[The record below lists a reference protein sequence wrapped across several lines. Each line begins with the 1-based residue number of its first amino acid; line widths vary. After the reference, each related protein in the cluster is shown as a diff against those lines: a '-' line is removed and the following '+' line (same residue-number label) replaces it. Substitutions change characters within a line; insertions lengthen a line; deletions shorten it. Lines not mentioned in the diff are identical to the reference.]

1 MKKAA
6 IILMVIG
13 LIFFAGGIY
22 AIYRGFVS
30 QHSDEN
36 YLVFEKTVQ
45 ARITDMRIK
54 KSTVGARN
62 RHGSGK
68 PSSSGIT
75 TYYYCV
81 TLYVSDDGGYSKEEY
96 VPEYVYKEYEELEKN
111 KDMTFNLYRNRDG
124 AAVFSLKDLEE
135 ATADYQNIAVA
146 MSLGYKMIAG
156 LIAAAVGWVLMINGD
171 KLRMKAAKKA
181 KEEGY

>member
-45 ARITDMRIK
+45 ARITDMRIE
-54 KSTVGARN
+54 KSTVGARD
-62 RHGSGK
+62 RHGPGK
-68 PSSSGIT
+68 TSSSGTT
-75 TYYYCV
+75 TYYYYV
-81 TLYVSDDGGYSKEEY
+81 TLYVSDDGGYSKEIH
-96 VPEYVYKEYEELEKN
+96 VPAYVYKEYEELEKN
-111 KDMTFNLYRNRDG
+111 KDMAFNLYRNRDG
-124 AAVFSLKDLEE
+124 VAVFSLEDLEG
-135 ATADYQNIAVA
+135 ATADYQNIAIA
-146 MSLGYKMIAG
+146 LSLGYKMIAG
-156 LIAAAVGWVLMINGD
+156 LIAAALGLIMLNIAD
-171 KLRMKAAKKA
+171 KLHKKA
-181 KEEGY
+181 KREGY